1 MTVCVGPCEW
11 QVPRKS
17 PNPLGWK
24 GTCCPSSPAA
34 LLAAE
39 EPLVSPSSWPSQ
51 CCSPVLVERV
61 FLVEALVMD
70 FHVAQARVVIG
81 VNKGQMNLEAEK
93 GATGE
98 RGWDLGK
105 KSANQA

>member
-1 MTVCVGPCEW
+1 
-11 QVPRKS
+11 
-17 PNPLGWK
+17 
-24 GTCCPSSPAA
+24 
-34 LLAAE
+34 
-39 EPLVSPSSWPSQ
+39 
-51 CCSPVLVERV
+51 
-61 FLVEALVMD
+61 MD

-93 GATGE
+93 GAAAV